1 MRRIYFLAP
10 NKAIAKKI
18 VEELL
23 LARIEARHIHVVAK
37 QGTPMED
44 LPEASHLQKSDL
56 IPALEQ
62 GLTVGGATGMLVGL
76 AAVALPGV
84 PVLAGGAIL
93 ASTLAG
99 AGFGAWVSGMIGSSV
114 GNRRIQQF
122 EEAIEKGEFLFMA
135 DVPKERGEEI
145 ETLIKVH
152 HPDAEFG
159 GTEPEMPAF
168 P

>member
-10 NKAIAKKI
+10 NQAVSKTI
-18 VEELL
+18 VDELL
-23 LARIEARHIHVVAK
+23 LARIEARHIHVLAK
-37 QGTPMED
+37 EGTLMED
-44 LPEASHLQKSDL
+44 LPEASHLQKSDV

-62 GLTVGGATGMLVGL
+62 GLALGGGTGLLVGL
-76 AAVALPGV
+76 VAVALPGA

-99 AGFGAWVSGMIGSSV
+99 AGFGAWVSSMIGSSV

-122 EEAIEKGEFLFMA
+122 EEAIEKGEFLFMV
-135 DVPKERGEEI
+135 DVPKERVEEI

-159 GTEPEMPAF
+159 GTEPEIPAF

>member
-10 NKAIAKKI
+10 NNAVSRKI
-18 VEELL
+18 VDELL
-23 LARIEARHIHVVAK
+23 LARIEARHIHVLAK
-37 QGTPMED
+37 ENTPMED
-44 LPEASHLQKSDL
+44 LPEASHLQKSDV

-62 GLTVGGATGMLVGL
+62 GLAVGGGTGLLVGL
-76 AAVALPGV
+76 VAVALPGV

-99 AGFGAWVSGMIGSSV
+99 AGFGAWVSSMIGSSV

-122 EEAIEKGEFLFMA
+122 DEAIEKGEFLFMI
-135 DVPKERGEEI
+135 DVPKERVEEI
-145 ETLIKVH
+145 ETLIKAH

-159 GTEPEMPAF
+159 GTEPEIPAF